1 MKFLRLT
8 SVYLLS
14 VFFLLIFNCKPK
26 PHYDI
31 VIRNGLILD
40 GTGVPGYKGDVAIS
54 GDTIAALGNLE
65 SVTADLEIDA
75 TRLIVA
81 PGFINM
87 LSWANE
93 DLIADGNSQSDIRQG
108 VTLEVFGEGWSMGP
122 LGPEIKERM
131 AKQQGDIKYDIEW
144 TTLNEYLEFLE
155 RKGVSTNVAS
165 FLGATT
171 LRINTVGYEDREAT
185 PEELEEMKEMV
196 RRAMEEGALGIGAS
210 LIYAPAFYSTTEEL
224 IEICKVASEYDGMY
238 ISHIRSEGVRLL
250 ESLDEL
256 LRIADEADIRA
267 EVYHLKQSGKV
278 NWNKFELVKAKIDSA
293 RNAGLHITTDMYNYT
308 AGATGLDA
316 AMPPWVQ
323 EGGYEKWA
331 ERLQDPESRK
341 KVLKEM
347 KEPARDWESL
357 MQMTEGP
364 DQILL
369 IGFKNDS
376 LKYLTG
382 KSLAEVAEMRGTSP
396 EETAMDLVIQ
406 DGSRVGTVYF
416 LMSEENVKKQIALPY
431 MSFGSDAGSMAPEGV
446 FLKSSTHPRAYG
458 NFARLLGKYV
468 RDEKVIPMEE
478 AIYKLSG
485 LPASNLKIKRRG
497 NLKTGY
503 FADLAIFDPEKI
515 QDNATYEEP
524 QKYATGMVHV
534 FVNGQ
539 QVLKNG
545 EHTGAQPGRVVRG
558 PGYGGSHSLSP
569 EINEDTLTKRIRTIQ
584 QESGLVGLGAAV
596 VDTSGIR
603 YAHGF
608 GFADKEKEIPYTEN
622 SIQTIASI
630 SKTFIGI
637 SLLKAQEMGYLNL
650 DDPVNKYLPFEV
662 FNPKHPDKPI
672 TLRQLSCHTSSIQD
686 TDTYDERSYVL
697 RKSISE
703 DDKEK
708 LEANENFNDPAQA
721 VSMDEFFK
729 RVLTREGLW
738 YSEDVYLD
746 SEPGTKF
753 EYSNVAAA
761 LTAYALEQA
770 TQSDYREFT
779 RKHILEPLEMNDS
792 GWGFDKVNMDQYS
805 VLYSENQTPYPL
817 YRLITYPDGGL
828 ISSVSDLGKYLNE
841 LINGYNGKGT
851 ILTPQSY
858 EELFQ
863 PQLGDSYFEERD
875 PDNPYNDEYDM
886 GIFMGISG
894 QGNIGHTGG
903 DPGVSTFMFFNEESL
918 TGQVVFLNTSL
929 SQESFDSFVKIWTAL
944 EQYRS
949 EIAIQGQ

>member
-650 DDPVNKYLPFEV
+650 DAPVNKYLPFEV